1 MNEGQKIQEALYF
14 YAQILSNYE
23 DRQNLVFNLSAFLSA
38 SRSAMQYALEEAKT
52 KRGGQKW
59 YDTYMKTDSL
69 LSFFKDKRDINIH
82 TVPVGVMQETDV
94 KAGIEVGIAVG
105 ARVVHMRGGK
115 VLYDSDSEKTAEN
128 KIKDTIAEKAKL
140 VDMKTRYRF
149 SDYEGKEDLLELSKL
164 YLEHL
169 NKFVEDGKKQSFV
182 SG

>member
-14 YAQILSNYE
+14 YAQMLSNYE

-59 YDTYMKTDSL
+59 YDAYMKTDSL

-115 VLYDSDSEKTAEN
+115 ALYDSDSEKTAE
-128 KIKDTIAEKAKL
+128 KTKL
-140 VDMKTRYRF
+140 VDIKTRYRF

-169 NKFVEDGKKQSFV
+169 NKFIEDGKKQSFV